1 MKRALITGFFALVI
15 TTTFCSGAAFATEFA
30 AVVPLHGGGAYYVS
44 ARIGT
49 IADTGDLM
57 LDTGSGYVTI
67 NERTLARLQKDGDA
81 SYVKD
86 VSGILADGSR
96 QTVPVYHVASISIGC
111 CCVVQD
117 VEAAV
122 FPGATRQILGMSAL
136 KKVAPFAVAID
147 PPNLSLSKCRSD
159 ASTNTEVGLKNF

>member
-1 MKRALITGFFALVI
+1 MNRSLITGFYVFVI
-15 TTTFCSGAAFATEFA
+15 VTVGAGAADATEFA
-30 AVVPLHGGGAYYVS
+30 AVVPLHGGNAYYVS
-44 ARIGT
+44 ARIGNT
-49 IADTGDLM
+49 ADTGDLM

-67 NERTLARLQKDGDA
+67 NERTLARLQQDGDA
-81 SYVKD
+81 PYVKD

-96 QTVPVYHVASISIGC
+96 KSVPVYRVGSISIGC

-122 FPGATRQILGMSAL
+122 FPGVTRQILGMSAL

-159 ASTNTEVGLKNF
+159 VSTNTEVDLKSF

>member
-1 MKRALITGFFALVI
+1 MKCGLITGLLVLA
-15 TTTFCSGAAFATEFA
+15 TTIVRSGAAVATEFA
-30 AVVPLHGGGAYYVS
+30 AVVPLHGGSAYYVS
-44 ARIGT
+44 ARIGNT
-49 IADTGDLM
+49 ADIGDLM

-96 QTVPVYHVASISIGC
+96 RTVPVYNVASISIGC

-147 PPNLSLSKCRSD
+147 PPNLSLSKCQGD
-159 ASTNTEVGLKNF
+159 VSTNTEVGLKNF

>member
-1 MKRALITGFFALVI
+1 MNCASITGFLVVVI
-15 TTTFCSGAAFATEFA
+15 TTVCSGAAVATEFA
-30 AVVPLHGGGAYYVS
+30 AVVPLHGLGAYYVS
-44 ARIGT
+44 ARIGNT
-49 IADTGDLM
+49 DDTGDLM

-67 NERTLARLQKDGDA
+67 NERTLARLQHDGDA

-96 QTVPVYHVASISIGC
+96 KTVPVYRVASISIGC

-159 ASTNTEVGLKNF
+159 VSANTEVDLKRF